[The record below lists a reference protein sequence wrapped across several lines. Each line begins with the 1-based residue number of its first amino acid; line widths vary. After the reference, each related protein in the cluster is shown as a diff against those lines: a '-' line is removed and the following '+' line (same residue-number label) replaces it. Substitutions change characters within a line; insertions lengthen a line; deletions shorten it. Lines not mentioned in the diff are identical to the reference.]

1 MPKLASDKAE
11 NQKDKPDE
19 FFHALRSYW
28 TPAPP
33 AVRESFLS
41 AAKEIT
47 ELETQLLQ
55 DPDLAAYDLEIYPE
69 LVSVLDVGKKSG
81 KTKAKQKFPREAL
94 HLCNRQLR
102 LMESAFAALRLNE
115 YHAHPLNR
123 PWMNVFRRWSATP
136 TLRRLWPSLRGGYSK
151 EFVGFAEYQL
161 NLSVDPK
168 LQVYVNPAVAR
179 RGLQGKFK
187 PSYGVPV
194 TDLPPQVEDVLTEL
208 AYPSERGRA
217 PAPTPNSLALL
228 SAEIR
233 QEWPWERYREYYEPF
248 GNHWIAAIVS
258 DRQDDEGL
266 GAGAWGIGMI
276 ASDAKPSR
284 FLRLMVWVRPAYRS
298 LGLGRKLLDLL
309 CDGLAED
316 VKKDLIVVLPPL
328 PRDKPGYAQEMAGW
342 LWFYG
347 RKGFVRIPIQDAE
360 QRLNVRLDPE
370 GFCLRLP
377 KGLGVN

>member
-1 MPKLASDKAE
+1 MRKPASDKAE
-11 NQKDKPDE
+11 NEKDRPDE
-19 FFHALRSYW
+19 FFYALRSYW

-33 AVRESFLS
+33 AMRESFLS

-55 DPDLAAYDLEIYPE
+55 DPDLTAYDLEIYPE
-69 LVSVLDVGKKSG
+69 LGSVLDVGKKRG
-81 KTKAKQKFPREAL
+81 KTEAKQRVPREAL

-123 PWMNVFRRWSATP
+123 PWMNVFRRWSAAP

-151 EFVGFAEYQL
+151 EFVRFAEYQL

-187 PSYGVPV
+187 PSDGVPV
-194 TDLPPQVEDVLTEL
+194 TDLPRQVETLLAEL
-208 AYPSERGRA
+208 ANPSKRA
-217 PAPTPNSLALL
+217 RVSAQIPKGLALL
-228 SAEIR
+228 GAEIQ
-233 QEWPWERYREYYEPF
+233 QEWPWERYGAYYKPF
-248 GNHWIAAIVS
+248 GNHWITAIVS

-266 GAGAWGIGMI
+266 GAGVWGIGMI
-276 ASDAKPSR
+276 ASDEIPSR
-284 FLRLMVWVRPAYRS
+284 FLRLMVWVRPAYRG
-298 LGLGRKLLDLL
+298 LGLGMKLLDVL

-342 LWFYG
+342 LRFYG
-347 RKGFVRIPIQDAE
+347 RKGLVRIPIQDAE
-360 QRLNVRLDPE
+360 RWLNVPLDPE
-370 GFCLRLP
+370 GFCLSLP
-377 KGLGVN
+377 RDWA